1 EACMRR
7 AGWQVVSALALG
19 ACQRNLVVLESRV
32 VDVFEQVDTIDNADV
47 LFVVDDS
54 KSMREEQSL
63 LTDAVVGLVDALTA
77 TDVDYR
83 FGVVSTDAAAVDA
96 GVLRGGVL
104 DPWAV
109 DIVRS
114 TKAALIVGTDGDRVE
129 RGFDVA
135 ELALN
140 GSTNPGFPR
149 ADARLDVVFVSD
161 EDDQSSGDVGGHVEA
176 LRAVAGTWGF
186 AVHGIV
192 GDLPAGCSSPS
203 GAADVGSRYHE
214 AIATTGGLTES
225 ICATSYRELLSAVG
239 VSAAGLLETFPLT
252 RLPDPT
258 TLEVRV
264 DGVVMPQRSRDGWRY
279 EPASNA
285 IRFTGFAVPRP
296 LMKIEVAYGKLSDR
310 DRDTPQDTETG
321 DSDAGDSDTSDS
333 AAP

>member
-1 EACMRR
+1 MRGAR
-7 AGWQVVSALALG
+7 WSLLGALVLG
-19 ACQRNLVVLESRV
+19 ACQRNLVVLESRRV
-32 VDVFEQVDTIDNADV
+32 HVLEQVENIENPHV
-47 LFVVDDS
+47 MFLVDQS
-54 KSMREEQSL
+54 NSNPEEQAL

-83 FGVVSTDAAAVDA
+83 FGVVSTDAAAADA
-96 GVLRGGVL
+96 GVLRGGIL

-161 EDDQSSGDVGGHVEA
+161 EDDQSTGDVAEHVA
-176 LRAVAGTWGF
+176 SLQSVAGSWGF

-214 AIATTGGLTES
+214 AISTTGGLTES

-239 VSAAGLLETFPLT
+239 VSAAGLIETFPLT
-252 RLPDPT
+252 RLPDPET
-258 TLEVRV
+258 MEVRV
-264 DGVVMPQRSRDGWRY
+264 DGVVMPQRARDGWRY

-285 IRFTGFAVPRP
+285 VRFTGFAVPRP
-296 LMKIEVAYGKLSDR
+296 LMKIEVEYGKLSDR
-310 DRDTPQDTETG
+310 DRDTPQDTDTG
-321 DSDAGDSDTSDS
+321 DSDAGDTDTADS

>member
-1 EACMRR
+1 MRNTAWR
-7 AGWQVVSALALG
+7 WLGVLALS

-32 VDVFEQVDTIDNADV
+32 VDVFEQVDTLDAADV

-54 KSMREEQSL
+54 KSMREEQAL

-77 TDVDYR
+77 TDVEYR
-83 FGVVSTDAAAVDA
+83 FGVVSTDAAAADA
-96 GVLRGGVL
+96 GVLRGGIL

-140 GSTNPGFPR
+140 GVTNPGFPR
-149 ADARLDVVFVSD
+149 AGARLDVVFVSD
-161 EDDQSSGDVGGHVEA
+161 EDDQSSGEVADHVET
-176 LRAVAGTWGF
+176 LRAASGEWGF

-214 AIATTGGLTES
+214 AIGATGGLTES
-225 ICATSYRELLSAVG
+225 ICATSYRDLLSAVG
-239 VSAAGLLETFPLT
+239 VSAAGLLESFPLT

-258 TLEVRV
+258 SIEVRV
-264 DGVVMPQRSRDGWRY
+264 DGVVMPERARDGWRY
-279 EPASNA
+279 EPATNA

-296 LMKIEVAYGKLSDR
+296 LMEIEVEYGKLSDR
-310 DRDTPQDTETG
+310 DRDTPE
-321 DSDAGDSDTSDS
+321 DSDAGDSDSGDTDT
-333 AAP
+333 AETGAP